1 MYILLGNYHLGNIF
15 AKVMT
20 RKILFVIAK
29 PLAIVDCW
37 DEIQGSGT
45 S

>member
-29 PLAIVDCW
+29 PLAIVDC
-37 DEIQGSGT
+37 
-45 S
+45 